1 MHAET
6 YIVDQPENS
15 IFRVNRATMTSPEIL
30 AKEWDTIFS
39 LNWLYV
45 GHESE
50 LAQVGEYR
58 RRTVG
63 GRPVFFVR
71 GKDNVARA
79 FHNTC
84 PHRGALICR
93 QDQGVASIFQCF
105 YHAWSF
111 DTEGNL
117 VGLPDEAGYGP
128 NFDRAERA
136 LVEVPRLEQ
145 YRGFYFVNFD
155 REAVDLRT
163 YLADAKE
170 YLDLVA
176 DQSLTGRM
184 KIVKGVQSYSMRAN
198 WKLLVEN
205 SIDGYH
211 ALPTHQTYFNYLQG
225 IGGMAA
231 AAAPTPDGQLAPRG
245 RGGVALGN
253 GHAVVDG
260 RAPWGRPVA
269 RWAPSLGEAAKG
281 EIEEIRE
288 QLIQKYGREWGL
300 RIAETDRNLFI
311 YPNLIINDIMAITVR
326 TFTPVRPD
334 YMEVTAYELAPEEET
349 GERLHRRLRNF
360 LEFLGPGGLATPDDV
375 EALESCQLG
384 FGSGGVTWNDISRG
398 IHRQALGSD
407 ELQMRT
413 FWRQWNAQMTGT
425 PATRWDDGPTAPRE
439 PATAGS
445 RQ

>member
-1 MHAET
+1 
-6 YIVDQPENS
+6 
-15 IFRVNRATMTSPEIL
+15 
-30 AKEWDTIFS
+30 
-39 LNWLYV
+39 
-45 GHESE
+45 
-50 LAQVGEYR
+50 
-58 RRTVG
+58 
-63 GRPVFFVR
+63 VR
-71 GKDNVARA
+71 GKDDVVRA

-111 DTEGNL
+111 DTAGNL
-117 VGLPDEAGYGP
+117 VGLPDEDGYGP
-128 NFDRAERA
+128 NFDRSERA
-136 LVEVPRLEQ
+136 LVEVARLEQ

-155 REAVDLRT
+155 REAVDLHT
-163 YLADAKE
+163 YLAGAKE

-176 DQSLTGRM
+176 DQSISGRM

-211 ALPTHQTYFNYLQG
+211 GLPTHQTYFNYLQG
-225 IGGMAA
+225 AGGI
-231 AAAPTPDGQLAPRG
+231 AAPSPDGAPPARDRG
-245 RGGVALGN
+245 AVVLGN
-253 GHAVVDG
+253 GHAVIDY

-269 RWAPSLGEAAKG
+269 RWAPTLGAGAKG

-288 QLIQKYGREWGL
+288 QLIKKYGREWGL
-300 RIAETDRNLFI
+300 RIAESDRNLFI
-311 YPNLIINDIMAITVR
+311 YPNLIINDIMAVTVR

-334 YMEVTAYELAPEEET
+334 YMEVTAFELAPEEET
-349 GERLHRRLRNF
+349 GDRLARRLQNF
-360 LEFLGPGGLATPDDV
+360 LEFLGPGGFATPDDV

-398 IHRQALGSD
+398 IHRQARTTD

-413 FWRQWNAQMTGT
+413 FWRQWNAQMTGN
-425 PATRWDDGPTAPRE
+425 PVTRWDDGPIAPRE
-439 PATAGS
+439 PAAAGI
-445 RQ
+445 R

>member
-1 MHAET
+1 MHTEK
-6 YIVDQPENS
+6 YIVDDPANS
-15 IFRVNRATMTSPEIL
+15 TFRVNRRTMTSPEVL
-30 AKEWDTIFS
+30 AQEWDTIFALS
-39 LNWLYV
+39 WLYI

-50 LAQVGEYR
+50 LAERGEYR

-63 GRPVFFVR
+63 GRPLFFVR
-71 GKDNVARA
+71 GKDDVFRA

-93 QDQGVASIFQCF
+93 QDQGVANIFQCF

-111 DTEGNL
+111 DTSGKL
-117 VGLPDEAGYGP
+117 VGLPDEDGYGP
-128 NFDRAERA
+128 NFDRSERG
-136 LVEVPRLEQ
+136 LVQAARLDQ

-155 REAVDLRT
+155 REAVDLST
-163 YLADAKE
+163 YLAGAKE

-184 KIVKGVQSYSMRAN
+184 KIVKGVQNYSMRAN

-211 ALPTHQTYFNYLQG
+211 GVPTHQTYFNYLQG
-225 IGGMAA
+225 VGGIST
-231 AAAPTPDGQLAPRG
+231 PSPDGPRERE
-245 RGGVALGN
+245 RGAVVLGN
-253 GHAVVDG
+253 GHAVIDY

-269 RWAPSLGEAAKG
+269 RWAPTLGEAAKA
-281 EIEEIRE
+281 ETEEIRE
-288 QLIQKYGREWGL
+288 QLVQKYGREWGM

-311 YPNLIINDIMAITVR
+311 YPNLVINDIMAVTVR

-334 YMEVTAYELAPEEET
+334 YMEVTAFELAPEEES
-349 GERLHRRLRNF
+349 GQRLARRLQNF

-375 EALESCQLG
+375 EALESCQAG
-384 FGSGGVTWNDISRG
+384 FVSGGVTWNDISRG
-398 IHRQALGSD
+398 IHRKARSTD

-425 PATRWDDGPTAPRE
+425 PVDHWDDGPIATGE
-439 PATAGS
+439 PAAAAGT
-445 RQ
+445 R

>member
-1 MHAET
+1 MHSET

-30 AKEWDTIFS
+30 AKEWDSIFS
-39 LNWLYV
+39 LNWLYI
-45 GHESE
+45 GHISE
-50 LAQVGEYR
+50 LAEPGEYR
-58 RRTVG
+58 RRNVG
-63 GRPVFFVR
+63 GRPLFFVR
-71 GKDNVARA
+71 GKDDVIRA

-93 QDQGVASIFQCF
+93 QDQGVANIFQCF

-111 DTEGNL
+111 DTAGNL
-117 VGLPDEAGYGP
+117 VGLPDEEGYGP
-128 NFDRAERA
+128 NFDREERA
-136 LVEVPRLEQ
+136 LVQVARLEQ

-155 REAVDLRT
+155 REAVDLHT

-176 DQSLTGRM
+176 DQSLTGEM
-184 KIVKGVQSYSMRAN
+184 KIVKGVQHYSMRAN

-211 ALPTHQTYFNYLQG
+211 GLPTHQTYFNYLQG
-225 IGGMAA
+225 MNGSAVAPAPEGMRPPPGA
-231 AAAPTPDGQLAPRG
+231 
-245 RGGVALGN
+245 VVLGN
-253 GHAVVDG
+253 GHAVIDG
-260 RAPWGRPVA
+260 RATWGRPVA
-269 RWAPSLGEAAKG
+269 RWAPTLGGAEAKA
-281 EIEEIRE
+281 EIGEIRE
-288 QLIQKYGREWGL
+288 QLIKKYGKEWGL
-300 RIAETDRNLFI
+300 RIAESDRNLLI

-334 YMEVTAYELAPEEET
+334 YMEISAFELAPAEET
-349 GERLHRRLRNF
+349 GERLHRRLQNF

-384 FGSGGVTWNDISRG
+384 FGSGGVTWSDISRG
-398 IHRQALGSD
+398 MHRRARGTD

-413 FWRQWNAQMTGT
+413 FWRQWNAQMTGN
-425 PATRWDDGPTAPRE
+425 PVSRWDDGLISPRE
-439 PATAGS
+439 PVTAGS
-445 RQ
+445 R